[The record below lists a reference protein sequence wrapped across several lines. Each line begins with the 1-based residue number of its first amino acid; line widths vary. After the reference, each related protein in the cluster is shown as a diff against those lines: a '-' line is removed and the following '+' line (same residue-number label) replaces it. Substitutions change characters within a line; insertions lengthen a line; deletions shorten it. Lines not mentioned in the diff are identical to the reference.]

1 MGAAHLLTPRA
12 GYVMAMAQSEIPH
25 LAAFGRKR
33 NGSFG
38 AWEACE
44 RTLTTISEAAVPDQ
58 S

>member
-1 MGAAHLLTPRA
+1 
-12 GYVMAMAQSEIPH
+12 